1 MEKLD
6 IYHRKALRKV
16 LHMDTTYVDRRNTNQ
31 EIYRRANEAIQN
43 EALESFDTNNQ
54 NKKLKIRKVEK
65 LSDIYIRRKHAY
77 FAIIATAPTDSP
89 AYQVTFE
96 RHTNKPHEHLP
107 RRQGTRKEHWASQC
121 LIEIWN
127 KWISGEGSD
136 DEFDETN
143 DQHRQKAYQCIE
155 ELIIKN
161 RETQIRVGPHSSE
174 EQNLYTTALEEM
186 YDNMDEYDQ

>member
-1 MEKLD
+1 
-6 IYHRKALRKV
+6 
-16 LHMDTTYVDRRNTNQ
+16 MDTTYVDRRNPNQ

-54 NKKLKIRKVEK
+54 NKKPKRRKVEK

-107 RRQGTRKEHWASQC
+107 RRQGKRKEHWA
-121 LIEIWN
+121 
-127 KWISGEGSD
+127 SGEGSD

-174 EQNLYTTALEEM
+174 EQHLYTTALEEM
-186 YDNMDEYDQ
+186 YDNMDEYDQEYYAHNPEYNFTPTRPRAL